1 MKSESSFLSSTRQ
14 MALPPTIPILMSK
27 KRGKRNSAT
36 IMMVANKSPLF
47 VSSST
52 KSSETLF
59 ATTPWMIKQAV
70 LSLATM
76 VFKL

>member
-1 MKSESSFLSSTRQ
+1 

-52 KSSETLF
+52 KSSATPF
-59 ATTPWMIKQAV
+59 ATTLWMIKQAV